1 MSQSLEC
8 PRCHLRTESRGGG
21 WQSRSCPS
29 CGAPMVLAAA
39 PAEALVR
46 EYLYSDL
53 LARMGAPPPQG
64 RRG

>member
-1 MSQSLEC
+1 
-8 PRCHLRTESRGGG
+8 
-21 WQSRSCPS
+21 
-29 CGAPMVLAAA
+29 MVLAAA